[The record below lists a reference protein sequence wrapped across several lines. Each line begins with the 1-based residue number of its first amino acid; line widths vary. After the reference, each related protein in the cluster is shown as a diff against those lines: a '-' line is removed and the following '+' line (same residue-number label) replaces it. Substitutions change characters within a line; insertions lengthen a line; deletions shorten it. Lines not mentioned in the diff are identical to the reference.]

1 MFRSAS
7 VVCVKHQHWCYLMS
21 LWNSAFL
28 LLVSP
33 SFTWL
38 INKQFGELKNVI
50 TVRFSAARHDECVV
64 PPSSSVSNIIIIP
77 KKFVLEVTIILLIT
91 LSKQWTVAFEL
102 QKNVTEH
109 EYHRPV
115 IFPQK
120 LFSLYLVKKGEK
132 KSNFR
137 TLKLR
142 TRLKKYI

>member
-64 PPSSSVSNIIIIP
+64 PPLVLSQQHHHNP
-77 KKFVLEVTIILLIT
+77 KKLVLEVTIILLIT

-132 KSNFR
+132 RAILGPWNWER
-137 TLKLR
+137 A
-142 TRLKKYI
+142 